1 MSLSETRCS
10 GPRYR
15 RYDRSA
21 PSFTYKET
29 AGIVSG
35 MRVAT
40 ETGMT
45 ASSIAAALVQTDMR
59 LARSQSP
66 VIRGGQ
72 FSRIQPGDCG
82 ILLTTHFP
90 TSEFISIADPGDSNC
105 RFRSVK

>member
-29 AGIVSG
+29 AGTVSG

-40 ETGMT
+40 EMGMT
-45 ASSIAAALVQTDMR
+45 ASSMAAGLVQTDMR

-66 VIRGGQ
+66 VVRGGQ
-72 FSRIQPGDCG
+72 FSRVQRGQRSCANHSLSQPVMK
-82 ILLTTHFP
+82 LASL
-90 TSEFISIADPGDSNC
+90 IAD
-105 RFRSVK
+105 RKSVV